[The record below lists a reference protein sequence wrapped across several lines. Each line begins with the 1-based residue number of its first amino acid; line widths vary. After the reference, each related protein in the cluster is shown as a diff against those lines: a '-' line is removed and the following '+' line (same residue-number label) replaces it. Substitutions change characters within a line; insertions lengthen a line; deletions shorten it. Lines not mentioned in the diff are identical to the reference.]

1 MSLNALTIQN
11 LRNIID
17 MNLEPH
23 SRFNVI
29 YGENGSG
36 KTSILEA
43 IYILG
48 RGRTFRSAYNKKI
61 IRSGEELLFIFSQS
75 KEADTSNHLR
85 IQIQNSQFQAKLN
98 GQFLKK
104 SSDLALYVPLLLITP
119 DGDKLIKGS
128 PRQRRRFLDW
138 GLFHVEHC
146 FFEIWQ
152 RYNRVLIQRN
162 IALRQST
169 RQLSTWNKQLID
181 VGNELNRQRQQ
192 YANQLAEMAQLCF
205 KELTNIESVTFNYLP
220 GWNKGQTFAESL
232 DLHIETDIKAGFTQR
247 GPHRADLTMQIN
259 GHSANEYLSGG
270 QIKLAACALYLAQAR
285 LYSRKLNKF
294 CTLLVDDL
302 PAELDEKHRKALLD
316 MMYSTNGQVF
326 ITTTDLSLL
335 NLLDYDDIKVFHVK
349 HGAII

>member
-1 MSLNALTIQN
+1 MSLNSLTIQN
-11 LRNIID
+11 LRNITNI
-17 MNLEPH
+17 NLEPH
-23 SRFNVI
+23 SRFNII

-43 IYILG
+43 IYVLG

-61 IRSGEELLFIFSQS
+61 IRNGEESLFIFSQS
-75 KEADTSNHLR
+75 KEAEINNNLR
-85 IQIQNSQFQAKLN
+85 IQIQNNQFQAKLN

-104 SSDLALYVPLLLITP
+104 ASSLALYVPLLLITP

-138 GLFHVEHC
+138 GLFHVEHG

-169 RQLSTWNKQLID
+169 AQLSTWSRQLAD
-181 VGNELNRQRQQ
+181 VGNELNKQRQ
-192 YANQLAEMAQLCF
+192 YYSTQLAEMAQYCF
-205 KELTNIESVTFNYLP
+205 KELTNIESARFNYLS
-220 GWNKGQTFAESL
+220 GWNKDQTFAESL
-232 DLHIETDIKAGFTQR
+232 DLHTETDIKTGFTQR

-259 GHSANEYLSGG
+259 GHSASEYLSGG

-285 LYSRKLNKF
+285 LYSSKLNKF
-294 CTLLVDDL
+294 CTVLVDDL
-302 PAELDEKHRKALLD
+302 PAELDSKHRKALLD
-316 MMYSTNGQVF
+316 VLYLTNGQIF
-326 ITTTDLSLL
+326 ITATDLSLL
-335 NLLDYDDIKVFHVK
+335 NLNGYEEIKMFHVEQ
-349 HGAII
+349 GAII